1 MLNLLFKNKLGKSKS
16 NRSISLALGTPFIKL
31 FLFVGLII
39 NFFGIGLIVS
49 LIFKFV
55 RNGLKGSPFLF
66 LISNIYIVIL
76 FIKGIFLFYLNK
88 LIFILI

>member
-1 MLNLLFKNKLGKSKS
+1 MIYSFSLIFNK
-16 NRSISLALGTPFIKL
+16 SISLALGTPFIKL

-66 LISNIYIVIL
+66 LISKCKWGPLKLPVSPVYPITSP
-76 FIKGIFLFYLNK
+76 FLTGS
-88 LIFILI
+88 